1 MKRRARAI
9 AFGCAA
15 LLCAGLAAA
24 MTGGYR
30 EDIQSEL
37 GPLRPVVVATV
48 RIPAGR
54 TIAAKEM
61 ENLLQV
67 KRIPERFA
75 PVGALAIPQQA
86 AGRAPATAIPAGSY
100 VLAGQLRE
108 PKGGDHHDRPARLG
122 PGRKPVEI
130 AVTGAEALGAG
141 GGEETGARVDVIVTT
156 EPGPGGGHGRT
167 YVAAS
172 GVRLLALSQAGG
184 RDSSDYSTS
193 TSTSDS
199 WTATLALT
207 RAQALRL
214 IQAENFARGVRL
226 IAS

>member
-1 MKRRARAI
+1 MRRRVRAI

-37 GPLRPVVVATV
+37 GPLRPVVVATA
-48 RIPAGR
+48 RIPAGHP
-54 TIAAKEM
+54 IPAGDI
-61 ENLLQV
+61 ENLLEV
-67 KRIPERFA
+67 RRIPERFA
-75 PVGALAIPQQA
+75 PAGALAIPQEA
-86 AGRAPATAIPAGSY
+86 AGRAPATAVPAGSY
-100 VLAGQLRE
+100 VLAAQLRE
-108 PKGGDHHDRPARLG
+108 PKRSRHADRPARVG

-130 AVTGAEALGAG
+130 SVTGAEALGASG
-141 GGEETGARVDVIVTT
+141 GDPIGARVDVIVTT
-156 EPGPGGGHGRT
+156 EPNAGGGRGRT

-172 GVRLLALSQAGG
+172 GVRLLDLSQSGAGDG
-184 RDSSDYSTS
+184 PDYSAATS
-193 TSTSDS
+193 SA

>member
-1 MKRRARAI
+1 MRRRVRAI
-9 AFGCAA
+9 AFGCGA

-37 GPLRPVVVATV
+37 GPLRPVVVATA
-48 RIPAGR
+48 RIPAGHA
-54 TIAAKEM
+54 IAAKDV
-61 ENLLQV
+61 ENLLEV
-67 KRIPERFA
+67 RRIPERFA

-86 AGRAPATAIPAGSY
+86 AGRAPATPIPAGSY
-100 VLAGQLRE
+100 VLVGQLHE
-108 PKGGDHHDRPARLG
+108 PNRGRKRDRPARLG

-130 AVTGAEALGAG
+130 SVTGAEALGAG
-141 GGEETGARVDVIVTT
+141 SADPIGAQVDVIVTT
-156 EPGPGGGHGRT
+156 EPGPGGGRGRT

-172 GVRLLALSQAGG
+172 GVRLLDLTDAGDG
-184 RDSSDYSTS
+184 DGSDYSSS
-193 TSTSDS
+193 TSSS

-207 RAQALRL
+207 RRQALRL